1 MATAAQVPG
10 TPRIIAATPT
20 PSENGSVKDGYF
32 SRIAGSF
39 SKATS
44 PPAISEDEFEEDA
57 DPEIRARSRSR
68 SPRLKQQ
75 NDLQPLTSTNG
86 APAAPVKSVAKK
98 KSDKKLKIEPNGHL
112 QPPPRS
118 FWRDLSR
125 SPSPLGLI
133 PIHAQFRQF
142 VSCKSRQR
150 LVQYEWS
157 LTDTIQTD
165 PST

>member
-1 MATAAQVPG
+1 MAAAAQVPG

-57 DPEIRARSRSR
+57 DPEVRARSRSR

-75 NDLQPLTSTNG
+75 HDLQPLTSTT
-86 APAAPVKSVAKK
+86 AVPAASAKSVAKK

-142 VSCKSRQR
+142 VGNWQR
-150 LVQYEWS
+150 FICRKHEQTPADS
-157 LTDTIQTD
+157 IRTD
-165 PST
+165 P